1 MQKGSSISLLVVKNV
16 SASIE
21 GNIVVDNLSFEL
33 EPSET
38 LSIVGPN
45 GAGKTVLLKALLKLV
60 PYSGEISWAPDVRV
74 GYVPQKIDADRHLPL
89 TYRDLFN
96 SKCRIAKVDA
106 GQINEIARSV
116 GLSNQMLA
124 TPVGHLSGGYF
135 QRGLIGF
142 ALIGKPNVLLLDE
155 PTASLDEPGEEHIYE
170 LIHRL
175 QENYQLAVITVS
187 HDLSFVYR
195 YASQVL
201 CLNKRSICMGTPRE
215 ALTTEVLDKLYGPA
229 FSVYHHD
236 HGNKQNSDRGPLSP
250 R

>member
-1 MQKGSSISLLVVKNV
+1 MNLLAVKNLCV
-16 SASIE
+16 SIE
-21 GNIVVDNLSFEL
+21 GKFIVENLSFEL
-33 EPSET
+33 GPSET
-38 LSIVGPN
+38 LSILGPN
-45 GAGKTVLLKALLKLV
+45 GAGKTVLLKALLDLV
-60 PYSGEISWAPDVRV
+60 PYSGEISWDPEVRV

-89 TYRDLFN
+89 TYRDLFS
-96 SKCRIAKVDA
+96 SKCRIAKVGI
-106 GQINEIARSV
+106 GQIDEISQSV
-116 GLSNQMLA
+116 GLSNEMLA

-175 QENYQLAVITVS
+175 QDNYKLAVITVS

-195 YASQVL
+195 YATRVL
-201 CLNKRSICMGTPRE
+201 CLNKHSICMGTPQE
-215 ALTTEVLDKLYGPA
+215 ALTAEVLDKLYGPS
-229 FSVYHHD
+229 FSYYHHD
-236 HGNKQNSDRGPLSP
+236 HGVKDNGGHGPLSS

>member
-1 MQKGSSISLLVVKNV
+1 
-16 SASIE
+16 
-21 GNIVVDNLSFEL
+21 
-33 EPSET
+33 
-38 LSIVGPN
+38 LSILGPN
-45 GAGKTVLLKALLKLV
+45 GAGKSVLLKALLGMLA
-60 PYSGEISWAPDVRV
+60 YSGEILWEPSVRI

-96 SKCRIAKVDA
+96 SKCRIAKVA
-106 GQINEIARSV
+106 TGQIDEISQSV
-116 GLSNQMLA
+116 GLSREMLA

-175 QENYQLAVITVS
+175 QHEYDLSVITVS

-195 YASQVL
+195 YATRVL
-201 CLNKRSICMGTPRE
+201 CLNRRSICIGTPQE
-215 ALTTEVLDKLYGPA
+215 SLTPEVLEGLYGPS
-229 FSVYHHD
+229 FSYYHHH
-236 HGNKQNSDRGPLSP
+236 HGDERHGDGDSAPFR
-250 R
+250 